1 MRGLTREGW
10 AKTGWRTRR
19 IAASLLG
26 VGAVIAG
33 AAPAVA
39 ASADSDATTGFV
51 SAGNGVAGVEQRVD
65 VVAPGLANTTV
76 EVVAYSNRGSD
87 VAYANL
93 NAKGQGSAV
102 IVPTAAGSWTV
113 AASGDG
119 LSLKESVIRVEAVP
133 TISYVYVPNK
143 AQRFVPMGLIAS
155 VHTSEGSAPVSG
167 TVTFYEASLGRLGE
181 VKVESQEGQA
191 HAVAN
196 LTWTPPDAGTF
207 AFHTVF
213 EPAVD
218 QETGT
223 PALEASVSG
232 TGYLPVVTHPV
243 AVQLLMPPVMR
254 IGRPAFVIA
263 QLPDIYRGTVS
274 LLVDGRAVSPDKET
288 AGGLATFEWL
298 PVHTGL
304 TDVQLE
310 LQNERHPRLERL
322 VTQTVD
328 VQPRLVPNPISVSPV
343 INGVAG
349 PPWADDDVLDYPAGT
364 RVTLVMS
371 TGNGAGVV
379 VSQRGRC
386 LLNGTTLVVPSGG
399 GGCRVT
405 FSSPGDAVF
414 ATNSAEVL
422 ITSSVDSGRSPGRR
436 G

>member
-1 MRGLTREGW
+1 M
-10 AKTGWRTRR
+10 TGFR
-19 IAASLLG
+19 IAGVAVSL
-26 VGAVIAG
+26 VGAGALIAS
-33 AAPAVA
+33 AVPAVA
-39 ASADSDATTGFV
+39 AGADSGAPTGFV
-51 SAGNGVAGVEQRVD
+51 AAGNGVAGVAQRVD

-76 EVVAYSNRGSD
+76 EVVAYSARGSD
-87 VAYANL
+87 VAYASL

-102 IVPTAAGSWTV
+102 IVPTAAGTWTV

-119 LSLKESVIRVEAVP
+119 LDLRESTIRVDAVP
-133 TISYVYVPNK
+133 TTSRVYVPNK
-143 AQRFVPMGLIAS
+143 AERFIPMGLLAT

-167 TVTFYEASLGRLGE
+167 TVTFYEASRGRIGE
-181 VKVESQEGQA
+181 VKVASEEGQS

-196 LTWTPPDAGTF
+196 LTWTPPDAGTY

-213 EPAVD
+213 EPAAD
-218 QETGT
+218 PETGT
-223 PALEASVSG
+223 PAVGASASG

-254 IGRPAFVIA
+254 IGVPAFVIA

-288 AGGLATFEWL
+288 AGGLATFDWVPL
-298 PVHTGL
+298 HTGL

-322 VTQTVD
+322 VTQTID

-343 INGVAG
+343 IDGVAG
-349 PPWADDDVLDYPAGT
+349 APWADDDVLDYPAGT

-371 TGNGAGVV
+371 TGNGAGVIV
-379 VSQRGRC
+379 NQRGRC
-386 LLNGTTLVVPSGG
+386 LLDGATLVVPAGG

-405 FSSPGDAVF
+405 FSSPGDARF
-414 ATNSAEVL
+414 ATNSAQVL
-422 ITSSVDSGRSPGRR
+422 ITSSVESAVRTPKRR
-436 G
+436 